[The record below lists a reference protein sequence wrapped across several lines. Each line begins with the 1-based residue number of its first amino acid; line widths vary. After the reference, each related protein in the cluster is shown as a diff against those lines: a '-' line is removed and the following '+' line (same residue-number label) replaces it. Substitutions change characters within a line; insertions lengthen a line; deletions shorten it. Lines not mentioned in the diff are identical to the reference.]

1 MTAEAW
7 IRGQSNSDLRL
18 RGLFDFKEPIASGRS
33 VLCEMNDVGYVGDP
47 IGERSVL
54 NDQHLI
60 VWCQRS
66 YLETR

>member
-1 MTAEAW
+1 
-7 IRGQSNSDLRL
+7 
-18 RGLFDFKEPIASGRS
+18 
-33 VLCEMNDVGYVGDP
+33 MNDVGYVGDP